1 MRKLFIGFLVVL
13 TMLFA
18 VVPAASAFDLR
29 EGTRETITKDE
40 VIDDDVLM
48 VGTVL
53 RIEGTVNG
61 DVFAFGDTVFVTG
74 TINGNLIT
82 AASHIEINGPVNG
95 TVFSAGDD
103 IFVNSRVARSLV
115 AAGSDVVVDK
125 DSSIGHSILA
135 AGDRVNVDGT
145 VGRGTTVGA
154 NSLWIRGKVG
164 KELRAYVS
172 NLRIESSAVI
182 DGPVEYSSDKEA
194 FIASGAKTGPVD
206 WNYARIEWDNSAS
219 FWTGKWWKVI
229 SFISFLGFGL
239 ILLAL
244 FPSLRRNFP
253 QLVLEKPW
261 QLPLTG
267 FVSLIAIPI
276 GLVILLLTVI
286 GIPFSL
292 MGWLA
297 FPVLIYFGQ
306 VLVSY
311 AVGKLLGDY
320 VPQMQNWSWP
330 LLFLIGALLTTIAVE
345 LPYIGWVFGFA
356 SVLYGLGGAL
366 WLVYSRRHV
375 A

>member
-1 MRKLFIGFLVVL
+1 MRKLLMGLLVVL

-18 VVPAASAFDLR
+18 VVPAASAIDLR
-29 EGTRETITKDE
+29 EGTRETIEKNE

-48 VGTVL
+48 LGTVL

-82 AASHIEINGPVNG
+82 AANHVEINGPVNG

-103 IFVNSRVARSLV
+103 VFVNSRVAGSLV
-115 AAGSDVVVDK
+115 AAGSDVVVDQN
-125 DSSIGHSILA
+125 SSVGHSVLA
-135 AGDRVNVDGT
+135 AGDRVYVNGT
-145 VGRGTTVGA
+145 VGRGMKIGA
-154 NSLWIRGKVG
+154 NVLRVQGKVG
-164 KELRAYVS
+164 KELQAHVS
-172 NLRIESSAVI
+172 QLRIESGAVI
-182 DGPVEYSSDKEA
+182 EGPVEYHSDKEA
-194 FIASGAKTGPVD
+194 FIASDAKTGPV
-206 WNYARIEWDNSAS
+206 NYTHTRLEWDQNMS
-219 FWTGKWWKVI
+219 FWTGKWWKAI
-229 SFISFLGFGL
+229 SFISFMGFGL

-244 FPSLRRNFP
+244 FPALRRSFP

-267 FVSLIAIPI
+267 FVSLIVIPI
-276 GLVILLLTVI
+276 GLVLMLLTVV
-286 GIPFSL
+286 GIPLSFI
-292 MGWLA
+292 GWLA

-330 LLFLIGALLTTIAVE
+330 VLFLVGAVLTTVATE
-345 LPYIGWVFGFA
+345 LPYVGWVLGFA
-356 SVLYGLGGAL
+356 SILYGLGGAL
-366 WLVYSRRHV
+366 WLVYDRRRV